1 MFKFAPSG
9 VHFFASHLLEKRSS
23 MSNIWTQLSRG
34 FTQCLGVVNGLKFA
48 NLGLDK
54 ISKFEIIRAG
64 NEINRSIL

>member
-9 VHFFASHLLEKRSS
+9 VHFCASHLLKKRSS
-23 MSNIWTQLSRG
+23 SNIWTQLSRG